1 MGQLGIKELYL
12 GKTDA
17 YNEFVS
23 FGKETC
29 RNVFFE
35 FPNIDLQSVLNGNYY
50 YFCGDKGT
58 GKTMLLKYVET
69 IVQEGDNPAFTA
81 FIRFKK
87 DVDDEQRNQIKHLGT
102 SVASEETI
110 EDYRSI
116 DASIDC
122 SLAWQ
127 VYLIKTVIFTLE
139 YAESGVFE
147 RNDTWKQLLGL
158 LHEVYHTN
166 HRKKVCAVIPKA
178 KRGSVEINVANV
190 VKLGLEL
197 EWEGKEEN
205 KIPFQQLARIIIDLY
220 SRLSASDET
229 MYTESFYV
237 FVDELELSF
246 KKNRQYERDIVLIRD
261 LILAIQ
267 SLSEI
272 TREQGYHV
280 FFLSGIR
287 NEVYRAVKS
296 MGMEINK
303 PIHDF
308 GIQLSWQHKGGDIRE
323 HPLLQMLRKRI
334 EYSEQIRGLEPTCD
348 VWASYFCREVNN
360 KNVCNY
366 IINQTWD
373 KPRDIIR
380 LFTTIQMQYGEES
393 FFDQKIFDSIRQQ
406 YSTESW
412 EELVEALCAQYSP
425 KEIEGIR
432 HVLTGI
438 SLPFSRNDFLNRIR
452 SLSDCY
458 QDVDSLN
465 SYRIDEVLCYLYD
478 VGVIGNYGAVPR
490 FVFLGDR
497 DLDPASPMTIHY
509 PLIKFFRASI
519 KPKNNSTADK
529 YRKRT

>member
-1 MGQLGIKELYL
+1 MGQLKIKDLFL

-35 FPNIDLQSVLNGNYY
+35 FPNIDIQRVLNGNYY

-58 GKTMLLKYVET
+58 GKTMLLKYIET
-69 IVQEGDNPAFTA
+69 IVQEGEDQAFTS

-102 SVASEETI
+102 TIASEETI

-116 DASIDC
+116 DAAIDC

-158 LHEVYHTN
+158 LHEVYHTKN
-166 HRKKVCAVIPKA
+166 RAKMCAVIPKA

-190 VKLGLEL
+190 IKLGLEL
-197 EWEGKEEN
+197 EWEGKENN
-205 KIPFQQLARIIIDLY
+205 KIPFHQLARIVIDLY
-220 SRLSASDET
+220 SRLSVSDET
-229 MYTESFYV
+229 IYTKSFYV
-237 FVDELELSF
+237 FIDELELSF
-246 KKNRQYERDIVLIRD
+246 KKNRQYERDIILIRD

-272 TREQGYHV
+272 TREKGYHV

-287 NEVYRAVKS
+287 NEVYRAVNS

-308 GIQLSWQHKGGDIRE
+308 GIQLSWQHKGGDIKE

-334 EYSEQIRGLEPTCD
+334 EYSEQIKKLEPTTD
-348 VWASYFCREVNN
+348 IWASYFCKEVNN
-360 KNVCNY
+360 KNTFNY

-380 LFTTIQMQYGEES
+380 LFTAIQMQHGDEE

-406 YSTESW
+406 YSIESW
-412 EELVEALCAQYSP
+412 EELVEALCVQYSP
-425 KEIEGIR
+425 NEIDGIR

-438 SLPFSRNDFLNRIR
+438 SLPFGKNDFSNRITF
-452 SLSDCY
+452 LSDCY
-458 QDVDSLN
+458 KDVETLKC
-465 SYRIDEVLCYLYD
+465 YKVDEILCDLYD
-478 VGVIGNYGAVPR
+478 VGVIGNYGVVPR

-509 PLIKFFRASI
+509 PLIKFFRSYI
-519 KPKNNSTADK
+519 KP
-529 YRKRT
+529 RKQSI